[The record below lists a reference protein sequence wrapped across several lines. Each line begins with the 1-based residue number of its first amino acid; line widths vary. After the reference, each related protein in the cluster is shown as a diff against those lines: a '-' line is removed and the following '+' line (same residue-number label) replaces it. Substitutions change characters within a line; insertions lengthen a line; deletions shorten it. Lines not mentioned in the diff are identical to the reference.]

1 METLSVLKKGARFVV
16 ACMLA
21 GVMAAGLTPAPAW
34 GAPDA
39 AASGAEGGVA
49 ADVRA
54 IAPLSSSNVGAQD
67 YSLGWDRWAEPVTKR
82 LTMAATRAVMG
93 FSSRCL

>member
-1 METLSVLKKGARFVV
+1 METLSVLKKGARFVM

-21 GVMAAGLTPAPAW
+21 GIMTAGLSPAPAW
-34 GAPDA
+34 GVPDA

-54 IAPLSSSNVGAQD
+54 IESCGTRVLVRDFA
-67 YSLGWDRWAEPVTKR
+67 DRTRPTWHEPRALHEAFREV
-82 LTMAATRAVMG
+82 LATCR
-93 FSSRCL
+93 SHRR